1 VKMAFSKAEVKP
13 MNVLLIIL
21 LSLTYGSFTPVAQ
34 AASPGAGS
42 MQAQKEAEAKGFRFD
57 GKREEIVAKA
67 QKEGALRALLGF
79 DKPTIVALRDGFRKK
94 YPFINPQFEEHGN
107 PAESQRYLLELQTGR
122 TSDWDIVNVLNEGQQ
137 DYAPYTEK
145 VDLRAMAEQGV
156 LQIPP
161 KMINPESR
169 NVIAL
174 SSTIDAS
181 AYHKKLLAP
190 DLVPKSWEDFL
201 KPEHSGRKLLVD
213 VRPNSIAGLIPA
225 MGLEWVE
232 SYARKLAA
240 QQPIWVRGH
249 TRYLNSMSA
258 GEYRLFFGTY
268 YHGVMRMKK
277 RGAQDLE
284 VLLIEPVPVR
294 LTETHTIVKGTRRPN
309 AAMLFLEYVASP
321 EGQRIMWD
329 VEPFKSS
336 IYSPGSKTEELA
348 RGKKISLGDWDHG
361 MKQQVYMEKLTAAF
375 GFPRE
380 DKK

>member
-1 VKMAFSKAEVKP
+1 

-21 LSLTYGSFTPVAQ
+21 LSLTYWSFTPVAQ
-34 AASPGAGS
+34 AASPGAGL

-145 VDLRAMAEQGV
+145 IDLRAMAEQGV

-181 AYHKKLLAP
+181 AYHKKLLPP

-225 MGLEWVE
+225 MGLGMGGVLRAQ
-232 SYARKLAA
+232 ARRTAA
-240 QQPIWVRGH
+240 D
-249 TRYLNSMSA
+249 L
-258 GEYRLFFGTY
+258 
-268 YHGVMRMKK
+268 
-277 RGAQDLE
+277 GARPHALSE
-284 VLLIEPVPVR
+284 FHVGGRIPVVFRHLLPRRHAHE
-294 LTETHTIVKGTRRPN
+294 KTRRAGSRSFAYRAGAGALDRDPHDCQRHAPAKRRHAFSRIRRQPGRTKN
-309 AAMLFLEYVASP
+309 YVGRRAVQIFDLFS
-321 EGQRIMWD
+321 G
-329 VEPFKSS
+329 VEN
-336 IYSPGSKTEELA
+336 
-348 RGKKISLGDWDHG
+348 
-361 MKQQVYMEKLTAAF
+361 
-375 GFPRE
+375 
-380 DKK
+380 